1 MRLCFYLFKITLM
14 NILTRSR
21 DVEATKIHQSDKLI
35 EGIVR
40 SMKDKNYHLF

>member
-14 NILTRSR
+14 NILTR
-21 DVEATKIHQSDKLI
+21 DVEATKIHQNDKLI

-40 SMKDKNYHLF
+40 SMKNKNYHLF